1 MCENTRAGRI
11 PAGRSLDTGP
21 VQAKRRFRSDVKPV
35 GFPAW
40 PWQRGA
46 GKSQV
51 SGGTWNS
58 LQTGSNLSIAC
69 PLESYWLYFVNC
81 QFKNGR
87 STVLMSAWLIPI
99 PIRLC

>member
-46 GKSQV
+46 GKSRFPVELGIHCRQ
-51 SGGTWNS
+51 GLTCR
-58 LQTGSNLSIAC
+58 LH
-69 PLESYWLYFVNC
+69 
-81 QFKNGR
+81 
-87 STVLMSAWLIPI
+87 VL
-99 PIRLC
+99 